1 MPGTDLDR
9 RLQRLGEAAAAAT
22 TPHDPAATERAGRR
36 RRRARRLGAALALAG
51 LAAALVVRGTLL
63 PRPEPDRPA
72 RPAPA
77 TRQVAHGG
85 LVFSVPAGWQ
95 VSVGGLCPGTLTAA
109 PGAIVDAQPDPPPP
123 LGREIRA
130 TIGCGAARHPFALL
144 RSLPDAQLPGATQRT
159 VNGLPVRV
167 RPVAPAQAVNL
178 GRIPDGWSVWQA
190 LFPTQDGGLLLQVA
204 DRAGAELFEDVLA
217 SVRPGRD
224 GGGAPGTR
232 RLAWGG
238 VSFEVPSAWQ
248 VVHNREDACAARSD
262 AVVLGVDLHGLRC
275 RLPSRYLQVTRL
287 ASPPSHTVR
296 LNGFGVQGGSQG
308 RMVGPGRLFEEDT
321 AELADP
327 PVRLRMVTVSSTS
340 GVAEPPSL
348 DAVLVSLRR
357 LP

>member
-1 MPGTDLDR
+1 MPGTDLDQ
-9 RLQRLGEAAAAAT
+9 RLRRLGEAAAAAT
-22 TPHDPAATERAGRR
+22 TPRDPAATERAGRR
-36 RRRARRLGAALALAG
+36 RRRARRLGVGLALLGVAV
-51 LAAALVVRGTLL
+51 ALVARGALL
-63 PRPEPDRPA
+63 PRPEPDQPA
-72 RPAPA
+72 RPAPG

-85 LVFSVPAGWQ
+85 LAFSVPASWQ
-95 VSVGGLCPGTLTAA
+95 VSVGGLCPGTSA
-109 PGAIVDAQPDPPPP
+109 PVAVVDTQPDPPPP
-123 LGREIRA
+123 LGRELRES
-130 TIGCGAARHPFALL
+130 IGCGAARHPVALL
-144 RSLPDAQLPGATQRT
+144 RSLPDAQLPGSTQRT

-178 GRIPDGWSVWQA
+178 GRIPGGWSVWQA

-204 DRAGAELFEDVLA
+204 DTAGAARFEDVLG

-232 RLAWGG
+232 RLTWGG
-238 VSFEVPSAWQ
+238 VSFEVPSAWR
-248 VVHNREDACAARSD
+248 VVGSRQDVCAVRSA
-262 AVVLGVDLHGLRC
+262 AVVVGVDLHGLRC

-296 LNGFGVQGGSQG
+296 LNGFGVQRGFQG
-308 RMVGPGRLFEEDT
+308 RRVGPGRWFEEQT

-327 PVRLRMVTVSSTS
+327 PIRLRLVTVSSTS
-340 GVAEPPSL
+340 GVPEPRWL